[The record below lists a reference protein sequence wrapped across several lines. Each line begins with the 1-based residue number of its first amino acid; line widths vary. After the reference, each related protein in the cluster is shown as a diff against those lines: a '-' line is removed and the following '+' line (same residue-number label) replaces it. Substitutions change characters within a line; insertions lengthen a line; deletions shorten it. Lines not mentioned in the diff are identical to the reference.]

1 MTPAARQAAAIGI
14 LDRWIAG
21 QPVEAALTHWARA
34 SRFAGSG
41 DREAVRD
48 LVFRAVRQWRSL
60 AALGG
65 GGGRT
70 GAAARY
76 GARRWR
82 CLRRAGPARGP
93 PPPPDAE
100 EVALLAAP
108 AARASSRGE
117 ALDCPDWLLPLF
129 DAALDEH
136 SDAVLGLMR
145 DRAPVFVRV
154 NSARASRDAVAAELV
169 AEGIAA
175 TPHPLA
181 ETALEVTSNARRLR
195 NIAAF
200 DEGRI
205 EMQDAASQAMALDFA
220 ASRRAPGVLDYC
232 AGRGKTLALAAR
244 GMLVTAHDIDPR
256 RMCDLPLR
264 GARRRWCGCSTRRPA
279 AAGLRSLPMPCP
291 SSGSLAPRARGEM
304 APYAGPTGR
313 TDRYPGRD
321 LLHRCA
327 ALTAPGGVLGYA
339 TCSLLQAENEA
350 RTAAFLAAHRLHEVE
365 PPAAVGRSMAATVS
379 ICHVLRAS
387 KARFSTLNCS
397 TQGGNVCA
405 LTGLN
410 RLGRQPPPPLPA
422 PTFIP
427 LPYPNSTL
435 IEVAL
440 RWCRWCARMHVQ
452 PRWGWHIS

>member
-65 GGGRT
+65 GEGGRALLLGMARADGVPAQGWT
-70 GAAARY
+70 GE
-76 GARRWR
+76 GHT
-82 CLRRAGPARGP
+82 
-93 PPPPDAE
+93 PPPPDAD

-108 AARASSRGE
+108 APALSRGE
-117 ALDCPDWLLPLF
+117 ALDCPDWMLPLF

-181 ETALEVTSNARRLR
+181 ETALEITSNARRLR
-195 NIAAF
+195 NTAAF
-200 DEGRI
+200 DEGRF
-205 EMQDAASQAMALDFA
+205 EMQDAASQAVVLAFLRHA
-220 ASRRAPGVLDYC
+220 APGPVLDYC
-232 AGRGKTLALAAR
+232 AGGGGKALALAAR
-244 GMLVTAHDIDPR
+244 GMRVSAHDIDPR
-256 RMCDLPLR
+256 RMRDLPLR
-264 GARRRWCGCSTRRPA
+264 ARRA
-279 AAGLRSLPMPCP
+279 AAVVRVLDAAPGGGWPAILADAPC
-291 SSGSLAPRARGEM
+291 SGSGSWRRAPEAKWRL
-304 APYAGPTGR
+304 T
-313 TDRYPGRD
+313 PGRLAELTGIQD
-321 LLHRCA
+321 EILHRCA

-350 RTAAFLAAHRLHEVE
+350 RTAAFLGAHPGWHEVE
-365 PPAAVGRSMAATVS
+365 RLRLSPRDGGDGFYLS
-379 ICHVLRAS
+379 VLRRVQGAILD
-387 KARFSTLNCS
+387 LN
-397 TQGGNVCA
+397 A
-405 LTGLN
+405 
-410 RLGRQPPPPLPA
+410 QPKVV
-422 PTFIP
+422 T
-427 LPYPNSTL
+427 
-435 IEVAL
+435 
-440 RWCRWCARMHVQ
+440 
-452 PRWGWHIS
+452 